1 MLKRD
6 ITYEDLDGET
16 ITETFY
22 FNLNKVELVEL
33 EVEHRDGLREA
44 MMRIIKSND
53 RKEIVA
59 EFQKIIL
66 MSYGVRA
73 DDGKAFLKSDELRK
87 KFSQSLAYPE
97 LFMELATNEES
108 AATFI
113 NGIMPKGFVEE
124 MEKAAA
130 ENGSP
135 PAIMPKVPTTG

>member
-130 ENGSP
+130 ENGSQ